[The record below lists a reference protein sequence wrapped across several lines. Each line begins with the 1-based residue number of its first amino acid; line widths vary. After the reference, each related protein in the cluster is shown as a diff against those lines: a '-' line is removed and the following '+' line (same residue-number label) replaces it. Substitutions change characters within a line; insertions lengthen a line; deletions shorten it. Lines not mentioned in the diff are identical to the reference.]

1 MMINDELVNKL
12 TKVVSLL
19 SVCFYVTGFL
29 ITSSYL
35 QSIGVSD
42 RSFINTRYVL
52 TGALGC
58 VVATSFYFFVFR
70 HLNEQFKNPIK
81 HPSFIFTF
89 LYRIGLSSILAY
101 WIFIENPT
109 DGLIVFLKLFE
120 ILFVA
125 TFIGLMVLKSSGWKD
140 KTDRAFCIF
149 YLLINLFGG
158 FILFGKD
165 IYPNIKQSIGGG
177 KSIPISI
184 SLKNEADQSTKN
196 MFAENSTNTFLIF
209 ESDKKVIFAF
219 ESSSQPI
226 YYQLDSSL
234 INSLA
239 YNKVDSSHTSK
250 IYPAVKDL
258 ISKLKLACFH
268 KS

>member
-1 MMINDELVNKL
+1 MINEELINKL
-12 TKVVSLL
+12 TKIVSLL
-19 SVCFYVTGFL
+19 TVCFYVTGFL

-42 RSFINTRYVL
+42 RGFINSRYVL

-58 VVATSFYFFVFR
+58 VLASLFYFFVFR

-81 HPSFIFTF
+81 HPSFIFKV
-89 LYRIGLSSILAY
+89 LYRVGVSSVLAY
-101 WIFIENPT
+101 CIFIDTQTN
-109 DGLIVFLKLFE
+109 GLVVFLKLFE
-120 ILFVA
+120 ILLVGTFV
-125 TFIGLMVLKSSGWKD
+125 GLMVLKSAGWRD
-140 KTDRAFCIF
+140 KGDSVFCIF

-165 IYPNIKQSIGGG
+165 IYPNINQSIGGG
-177 KSIPISI
+177 KSIPISV

-196 MFAENSTNTFLIF
+196 IFAENSTNTFLIF

-219 ESSSQPI
+219 ESSEQPT

-234 INSLA
+234 INSMS
-239 YNKVDSSHTSK
+239 YKKVDSSHTGK
-250 IYPAVKDL
+250 IYPVIKDL